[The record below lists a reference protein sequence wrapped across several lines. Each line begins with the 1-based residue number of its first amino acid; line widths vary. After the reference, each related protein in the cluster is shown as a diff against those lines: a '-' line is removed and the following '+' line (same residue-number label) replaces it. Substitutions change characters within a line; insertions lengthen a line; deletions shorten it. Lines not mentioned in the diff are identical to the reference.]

1 MKSLKKLVYLLCIGA
16 VYNLYFTLLH
26 SDSGVWLN
34 VFLFLLFGY
43 GEILLLDL
51 LFKKSRSFQKNTYLQ
66 ITTIFLLSSLV
77 EILYMLVTGLSLTL
91 AIHLVLLG
99 IPITLVGL
107 LYWKQYT
114 RKIDKL
120 LKHKKSSLVD

>member
-51 LFKKSRSFQKNTYLQ
+51 LFKKSRSFQKNIYLQ

-77 EILYMLVTGLSLTL
+77 EIFYMLVTGISLTL
-91 AIHLVLLG
+91 ALHLVLLG

-107 LYWKQYT
+107 LYWKHYN
-114 RKIDKL
+114 RKIDRL

>member
-26 SDSGVWLN
+26 SDAGVWWN
-34 VFLFLLFGY
+34 VLFFLLFGY
-43 GEILLLDL
+43 GEILLLDF
-51 LFKKSRSFQKNTYLQ
+51 LFKKSIHFQKNIYLQ
-66 ITTIFLLSSLV
+66 IIIIFLLSSLV
-77 EILYMLVTGLSLTL
+77 EILYMLVTGLSLAVAL
-91 AIHLVLLG
+91 HLVLLG
-99 IPITLVGL
+99 IPITLLGL